1 MDVMWL
7 DMAMIRV
14 GVAEL
19 KNNLSKHLRLV
30 EGGEVIEVTD
40 HHRAIAMLVPI
51 EVKSRLV
58 VRPALR
64 PFSEIAHKVYPPRNE
79 GVDYVEMLLEDRQRR

>member
-1 MDVMWL
+1 MR
-7 DMAMIRV
+7 RV

-40 HHRAIAMLVPI
+40 HDRAIAHLVPI
-51 EVKSRLV
+51 EIKTRLV
-58 VRPALR
+58 LREPAR
-64 PFSEIAHKVYPPRNE
+64 PFSEIAATVYPGNRA
-79 GVDYVEMLLEDRQRR
+79 GVDYVELLLEDRQKR

>member
-1 MDVMWL
+1 MALMWL
-7 DMAMIRV
+7 YVSMKRV

-19 KNNLSKHLRLV
+19 KNNLSKNLRLV
-30 EGGEVIEVTD
+30 EGGEVIEITD
-40 HHRAIAMLVPI
+40 HDRAVAMLMPI

-64 PFSEIAHKVYPPRNE
+64 AFSEIANKVYPASDI
-79 GVDYVEMLLEDRQRR
+79 GVDYVELLLEERRQR